1 MPFYACVSV
10 MQYYTI
16 CFCTGASDC
25 SQLFDSLQP
34 IKNKWKEFSERLG
47 LPQKSIQSIAL
58 TSLLDDDCLKNA
70 LLTWLDGQ
78 YNQSVYGPPT
88 LGKVCAAVAHP
99 KGGDDRILAV
109 EKLASVHV
117 FLNYII
123 L

>member
-1 MPFYACVSV
+1 

-25 SQLFDSLQP
+25 SQLFDYLQP

-58 TSLLDDDCLKNA
+58 TSLLDDDCLKSA
-70 LLTWLDGQ
+70 LLTWLNGE

-88 LGKVCAAVAHP
+88 LGRVCAAHLSSQLIQ
-99 KGGDDRILAV
+99 KGEMTGVLQW
-109 EKLASVHV
+109 KKWQV
-117 FLNYII
+117 FTFLLTII